1 MKDERTLKLERFI
14 EDQTGQAAEVSDL
27 EHLPG
32 GFSYGT
38 WRLNARWYE
47 RGEWFESPLILR
59 IAPRGGV
66 LEPYDASVEFRI
78 LKALEATDFPAPRA
92 HWVDAT
98 GDVLGTSFY
107 LMEFVEGD
115 VPLPW
120 DETIPEPLRAEMHQ
134 QFTDALGLL
143 HTIDWEGLG
152 LDLLGVPDDRSDPA
166 ALELDRCEE
175 TLERISLRPYPMLH
189 ELIAHLRAR
198 RPRSPR
204 LSLVHDD
211 YRMGNFIWR
220 DGKIQAFIDWERAFI
235 GDPMADIAFSRLPL
249 AGWCSVQGE
258 MSSRYTA
265 GSGIEVD
272 EARVE
277 YYVLLEQLK
286 ATIVGLTALPAF
298 AEGRTS
304 DLRLVQI
311 GRGAFAGTFALAEQ
325 IGLGQ

>member
-1 MKDERTLKLERFI
+1 MEDERALKLERFI
-14 EDQTGQAAEVSDL
+14 EDQTGHTAQVYDL

-38 WRLNARWYE
+38 WRLNARWHD
-47 RGEWFESPLILR
+47 RGERVEAPLILR

-66 LEPYDASVEFRI
+66 LEPYDASIEFRI
-78 LKALEATDFPAPRA
+78 LKALEDTDFPAPRA

-120 DETIPEPLRAEMHQ
+120 GETIPEPMRVEMHQ
-134 QFTDALGLL
+134 QFTDALALL
-143 HTIDWEGLG
+143 HTLDWEGLG
-152 LDLLGVPDDRSDPA
+152 LDFLGVPHDRSDPA
-166 ALELDRCEE
+166 ALELDRCEQ
-175 TLERISLRPYPMLH
+175 TLERISLRPYPVLH
-189 ELIAHLRAR
+189 ELIAYLRAE

-249 AGWCSVQGE
+249 AGWCGVRDE
-258 MSSRYTA
+258 MSSRYA
-265 GSGIEVD
+265 ARSGIEVD
-272 EARVE
+272 EARVD

-286 ATIVGLTALPAF
+286 ATIVGLTALSAF
-298 AEGRTS
+298 AEERTS
-304 DLRLVQI
+304 DLRLIQI
-311 GRGAFAGTFALAEQ
+311 GRGAFAGAFGLAEQ